1 MKLEL
6 NHLVYQT
13 FKPLRVYFAEN
24 NIDLIQSVDYCDGI
38 IGFLNR
44 NEAYLLSQ
52 NPFKLILKPI
62 SDLQKD
68 KKFLDLYFTS
78 NDKSEGFMVKRKNET
93 FARIDEIT
101 YLYREHYDIH
111 GLIEKGLAISVHD
124 VSAVS

>member
-6 NHLVYQT
+6 KHLVYQT

-24 NIDLIQSVDYCDGI
+24 DIDLIQSIDYCVGI

-44 NEAYLLSQ
+44 NEAYLLNQ
-52 NPFKLILKPI
+52 NPFKIILKPI
-62 SDLQKD
+62 SDLKRD

-78 NDKSEGFMVKRKNET
+78 NDESEGFMVKRKNET
-93 FARIDEIT
+93 FTRIDEIT

-124 VSAVS
+124 VSEVS

>member
-1 MKLEL
+1 MNLEL
-6 NHLVYQT
+6 KHLVYQN
-13 FKPLRVYFAEN
+13 FKPLYVYFEKN
-24 NIDLIQSVDYCDGI
+24 DIDIIQSIDYCDGI

-44 NEAYLLSQ
+44 NEAYILNK

-62 SDLQKD
+62 SDLKKD
-68 KKFLDLYFTS
+68 KNFLDLYFTS
-78 NDKSEGFMVKRKNET
+78 TDESEGFMLKRKNET
-93 FARIDEIT
+93 FTKIDEIT